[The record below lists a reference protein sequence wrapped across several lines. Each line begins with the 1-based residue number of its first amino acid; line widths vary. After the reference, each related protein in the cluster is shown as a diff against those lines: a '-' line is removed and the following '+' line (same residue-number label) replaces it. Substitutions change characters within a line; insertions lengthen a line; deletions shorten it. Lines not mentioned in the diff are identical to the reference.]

1 FLEGTSGLWP
11 IDQRIRTGSLALDM
25 ALGIGGWPRG
35 RINLGFGEESSGK
48 TTMALHAVRE
58 AQKQG
63 VPVVYIDGENALDPN
78 YMRKIGI
85 DLKKLLIAQ
94 PPHLERAID
103 LMFTLMDT
111 GKVGMI
117 VFDSIAGMKSKE
129 VMEADAE
136 NESSR
141 APEARR
147 WSVQVPKLVDE
158 IGRASCR

>member
-1 FLEGTSGLWP
+1 MARKAAEPETIDLSDELSEIMEDVNSQYGDSLTFLEGTSGLWP

-35 RINLGFGEESSGK
+35 RFNLVFGEESSGK
-48 TTMALHAVRE
+48 TTLALHAVRE

-103 LMFTLMDT
+103 LMF
-111 GKVGMI
+111 K
-117 VFDSIAGMKSKE
+117 
-129 VMEADAE
+129 
-136 NESSR
+136 
-141 APEARR
+141 
-147 WSVQVPKLVDE
+147 
-158 IGRASCR
+158 IG